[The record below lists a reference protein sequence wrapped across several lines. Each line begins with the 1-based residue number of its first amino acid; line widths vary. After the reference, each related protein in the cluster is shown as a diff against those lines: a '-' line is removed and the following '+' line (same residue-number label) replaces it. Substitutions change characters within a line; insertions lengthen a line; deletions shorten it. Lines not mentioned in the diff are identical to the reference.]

1 MSARVRAWTG
11 PSKLI
16 RFPLVRSGSPAKNP
30 AFALFVATCAAAI
43 GAPLSCGN
51 AAHPPSLPDQGAS
64 SGATSSGGVGSLV
77 GDGSVYE
84 PTCHLG
90 PDGGVC
96 ACVDQP
102 LLGDPPNLFFVLDRS
117 GSMNNPWNQTG
128 DQKWS
133 TVVNTLADLVVKL
146 GPRAS
151 YAVAVLPDPRY
162 AGEANCTSANPPA
175 PCNLCAPGVVIFP
188 GVAGIPVLRG
198 DAPAG
203 IAGPVEVG
211 LTSMLNRVGAFGG
224 TPTAATFTALAGT
237 IESLPGKTYVIFA
250 TDGGPNCD
258 ANLACAA
265 DGCTANIENDTGCAP
280 AGPSCCDP
288 TTDGQ
293 GANLGCLDAQ
303 MTIDSVTAVARHGVP
318 VYVVGVPQSEPYAM
332 LLDQLAQAGGTA
344 RGSEPQYYEAGGSD
358 PGALLVALSKIAA
371 QITGT
376 CELTLG
382 NAPSDSS
389 LVNVFFDGT
398 PLPQPGPNG
407 WTLTTTRGDAGSVT
421 TVTVLG
427 ASCQKIL
434 DGDVLDVRV
443 VAGCPTVTQ

>member
-1 MSARVRAWTG
+1 VR
-11 PSKLI
+11 I
-16 RFPLVRSGSPAKNP
+16 RSPAKNP
-30 AFALFVATCAAAI
+30 AFALIVATGAAAA

-51 AAHPPSLPDQGAS
+51 ASHPPAVPDDGVSS
-64 SGATSSGGVGSLV
+64 SGAGSGSGGGVGSLV
-77 GDGSVYE
+77 GDGAVYE
-84 PTCHLG
+84 PTCKLG

-117 GSMNNPWNQTG
+117 GSMNNPWNAAG

-146 GPRAS
+146 GPRAQ
-151 YAVAVLPDPRY
+151 YAVAVLPDPHH
-162 AGEANCTSANPPA
+162 ANEATCIEGNPPGM
-175 PCNLCAPGVVIFP
+175 CNSCAPGVPIFP
-188 GVAGIPVLRG
+188 NVPNIPVLRG

-203 IAGPVEVG
+203 TPGPVEIG
-211 LTSMLNRVGAFGG
+211 LSSMLNRVGAFGG
-224 TPTAATFTALAGT
+224 TPTAATFTSLAGT

-258 ANLACAA
+258 GALSCSA
-265 DGCTANIENDTGCAP
+265 DTCTPNIENDTGCAP
-280 AGPSCCDP
+280 AGASCCDP
-288 TTDGQ
+288 TIP
-293 GANLGCLDAQ
+293 GASLGCLDSQA
-303 MTIDSVTAVARHGVP
+303 TVSAVRAIASHGIP
-318 VYVVGVPQSEPYAM
+318 VYVVGVPQSEPYAV

-344 RGSEPQYYEAGGSD
+344 RGSEPQYYAAAGSD
-358 PGALLVALSKIAA
+358 PSALLTALKKIAA

-376 CELTLG
+376 CKLVLDHTPPD
-382 NAPSDSS
+382 AS

-398 PLPQPGPNG
+398 PLPQAGPNG
-407 WTLTTTRGDAGSVT
+407 WTLTTTHADAGSMT

-427 ASCQKIL
+427 ASCQQIL